1 LDNIIKY
8 NIMNKFN
15 GHEAYL
21 LGEALDLYVKKMNEE
36 ITQAEEAG
44 KRPIFTTT
52 YFPQIAK
59 DIKGKIKQNT
69 YKKDGDME

>member
-1 LDNIIKY
+1 
-8 NIMNKFN
+8 MNKFN

-21 LGEALDLYVKKMNEE
+21 LGEALDLYVNKMNEE

-44 KRPIFTTT
+44 KRPIFTTS

-59 DIKGKIKQNT
+59 DMKWKIKQNT
-69 YKKDGDME
+69 YKQDGDME